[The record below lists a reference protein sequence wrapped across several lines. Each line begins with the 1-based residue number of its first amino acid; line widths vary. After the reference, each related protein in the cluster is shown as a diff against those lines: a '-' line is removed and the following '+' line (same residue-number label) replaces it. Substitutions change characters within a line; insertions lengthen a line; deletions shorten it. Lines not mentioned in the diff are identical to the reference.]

1 MSLKVKFAIQVNAS
15 PYQYQ
20 ASDSAWNFA
29 MSALSSG
36 HEIYRV
42 FFYNDGIYNACRDAR
57 PPGDER
63 NIVERW
69 TKLNAV
75 HDIDL
80 VVCVSS
86 AQRRGLLETSVA
98 EKVDGYQHALAD
110 GFRIAGLGLWMEGVI
125 ESDRHII
132 FGA

>member
-1 MSLKVKFAIQVNAS
+1 VSLKVKFAIQVNAS

-75 HDIDL
+75 HNIDL

-110 GFRIAGLGLWMEGVI
+110 GFRIAGLGLWMESVI